1 MSSSNTKRRLRAPLI
16 GVGLALAVLAVLLVF
31 QQNLLTPT
39 YEVTGRVAGFGNDAH
54 SLIIAHEDIPGYMPA
69 MTMPFT
75 VEDPNERNTVEAGQ
89 AVSFTL
95 HVEPDRS
102 WITDLTV
109 LPDDAVPPLESSPL
123 ADAAQDAITILSVGD
138 AVPDVPLVNQD
149 GAPFRL
155 ADFQGQ
161 WVILTFIYTR
171 CPLPDF
177 CPRMSLQFQ
186 ALQDQLAPGTAHL
199 LSISFD
205 PEHDTP
211 AILREYAKNYT
222 NDTSNW
228 TFATGTLQD
237 VAAIAGAFGVFYE
250 AEGNTFDHNLTTA
263 LINEEGRVAHL
274 WRGNLWRPADVLAQL
289 EASGTP

>member
-1 MSSSNTKRRLRAPLI
+1 MNAPNTKRRLRAPLI

-39 YEVTGRVAGFGNDAH
+39 YEVTGRVAGFGNDAQT
-54 SLIIAHEDIPGYMPA
+54 LIIAHEDIPGYMPA

-75 VEDPNERNTVEAGQ
+75 VEDPNDRDAVEVGQ

-95 HVEPDRS
+95 HIEPNRS
-102 WITDLTV
+102 WITDLAV

-123 ADAAQDAITILSVGD
+123 ADAAPDAITILSVGD
-138 AVPDVPLVNQD
+138 AVPDVPLINQD
-149 GAPFRL
+149 GTPFRL

-161 WVILTFIYTR
+161 RVILTFIYTR

-186 ALQDQLAPGTAHL
+186 ALQDQLPPGTAHL

-211 AILREYAKNYT
+211 AVLQNYAQDYT
-222 NDTSNW
+222 DDTSNW

-237 VAAIAGAFGVFYE
+237 VAALAGAFGVFYE

-263 LINEEGRVAHL
+263 LIDEHGRVAHL
-274 WRGNLWRPADVLAQL
+274 WRGNTWHPADVMAQI
-289 EASGTP
+289 ETPAAP